1 MIMSINLPEISPMA
15 ISEERL
21 QLLLPRRLKRAVQE
35 RARNLGLSVGEHIR
49 RLIETDLDAAGQ
61 RGAGVNLPFGDQPI
75 HTGRTR
81 GSVDHDRMT

>member
-1 MIMSINLPEISPMA
+1 MSINLPEISPMA

-49 RLIETDLDAAGQ
+49 RLIETDLDEAVQ
-61 RGAGVNLPFGDQPI
+61 RRAGVNLPFGDQPI

-81 GSVDHDRMT
+81 GSLDHDRMR